1 MIVRLG
7 NARPEADR
15 LWAECSLS
23 IHLLTLEA
31 RPGCGISMAT
41 RVLVR
46 ALLRRWSWR
55 FLDVP
60 LGSAPAEDSD
70 VVEWLLGHFELRA
83 KPA

>member
-1 MIVRLG
+1 
-7 NARPEADR
+7 
-15 LWAECSLS
+15 
-23 IHLLTLEA
+23 
-31 RPGCGISMAT
+31 MAT